1 MQTISNNKVQDA
13 ARVIIIRGLILLF
26 FLVLVYSCN
35 SATKDPE
42 VSILETNIRRYNR
55 ALIDAYKE
63 LSVDPLQE
71 IASER
76 EMGKVNMIIMGFRA
90 KNQYM
95 ESELKGIEFKE
106 IKRNKEDSADVET
119 KEAWRFR
126 YMDKKTGQ
134 EVKPW
139 AEAEYKLSY
148 HIIKNQGKWL
158 VGTVEFV
165 KEKK

>member
-1 MQTISNNKVQDA
+1 MQIISNNKVQSA
-13 ARVIIIRGLILLF
+13 ARVIVRGISLLF
-26 FLVLVYSCN
+26 FLVLVSSCN
-35 SATKDPE
+35 PAIKDPE
-42 VSILETNIRRYNR
+42 VSILETSIRRYNR
-55 ALIDAYKE
+55 ALADAYKE
-63 LSVDPLQE
+63 MSVDPLQG

-76 EMGKVNMIIMGFRA
+76 EIGKVNMIIMGFRA

-95 ESELKGIEFKE
+95 ESGLKWIEFKE

-126 YMDKKTGQ
+126 YIDKKTGQ

-139 AEAEYKLSY
+139 AEAEYKLIY
-148 HIIKNQGKWL
+148 HMRKNEGKWL
-158 VGTVEFV
+158 VGTVEFI

>member
-1 MQTISNNKVQDA
+1 MKKSSLSPFFLLC
-13 ARVIIIRGLILLF
+13 LILLLF
-26 FLVLVYSCN
+26 SGCN
-35 SATKDPE
+35 SPLKNDPE
-42 VSILETNIRRYNR
+42 ASLIETAIRRYNR
-55 ALIDAYKE
+55 ALADAYRE
-63 LSVDPLQE
+63 MSVDPLQG

-76 EMGKVNMIIMGFRA
+76 EIGKVNMIIMGFRA

-95 ESELKGIEFKE
+95 ESGLKGIEFKE

-119 KEAWRFR
+119 KEVWRFR

-139 AEAEYKLSY
+139 AEAEYKLIY
-148 HIIKNQGKWL
+148 HMRKNEGKWM
-158 VGTVEFV
+158 VGAVEFI

>member
-1 MQTISNNKVQDA
+1 MKKNSLSPFLLSY
-13 ARVIIIRGLILLF
+13 LILLL
-26 FLVLVYSCN
+26 FLFSGCSSPFKN
-35 SATKDPE
+35 DPE
-42 VSILETNIRRYNR
+42 ASLIETAIRRYNR
-55 ALIDAYKE
+55 ALADAYRE
-63 LSVDPLQE
+63 MSVDHLHG

-76 EMGKVNMIIMGFRA
+76 EIGKVNMIIMGFRA

-95 ESELKGIEFKE
+95 ESGLKGIEFKE

-126 YMDKKTGQ
+126 YIDKKTGQ

-139 AEAEYKLSY
+139 AEAEYKLIY
-148 HIIKNQGKWL
+148 HMRKNEGKWL
-158 VGTVEFV
+158 VGDVEFI

>member
-1 MQTISNNKVQDA
+1 MKKSSLSPFFLLC
-13 ARVIIIRGLILLF
+13 LILLLF
-26 FLVLVYSCN
+26 SGCSSPLKN
-35 SATKDPE
+35 DPE
-42 VSILETNIRRYNR
+42 ASLIETTIRRYNR
-55 ALIDAYKE
+55 ALADAYRE
-63 LSVDPLQE
+63 MSVDPLQG

-76 EMGKVNMIIMGFRA
+76 EIGKVNMIIMGFRA

-95 ESELKGIEFKE
+95 ESGLKGIEFKE
-106 IKRNKEDSADVET
+106 IKRNKENSADVET

-139 AEAEYKLSY
+139 AETEYKLIY
-148 HIIKNQGKWL
+148 HMRKNEGKWL
-158 VGTVEFV
+158 VGTVEFL